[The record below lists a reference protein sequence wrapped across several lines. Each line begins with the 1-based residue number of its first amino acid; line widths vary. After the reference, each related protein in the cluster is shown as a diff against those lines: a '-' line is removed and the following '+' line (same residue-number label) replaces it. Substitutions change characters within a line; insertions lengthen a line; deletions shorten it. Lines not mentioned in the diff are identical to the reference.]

1 MSAVA
6 PNPLPVGPARAS
18 SARLLVLEAVPHP
31 DSKVLRTVD
40 TITGKQLSVAL
51 CDEWMHSN
59 VNQNDIVRVLLTR
72 PDGSYL
78 PWDSAPVDEQ
88 HPVFV
93 TRDNHLFVHHPD
105 TLVSGTSIA
114 DSFLCL
120 RKSLLTARVPPRSIL
135 QSTGGEAALF
145 GSMIHDLFQN
155 LLAIRTLD
163 ALDVYESVEIILQ
176 QHLEDLYAAK
186 ISDADAR
193 LVLHNVIP
201 SIMEWFKG
209 FARLDGGE
217 NSAGVKVTGGK
228 QTYSMGIGDVYDIEE
243 LVWSPIFGLKG
254 KIDASVILCSND
266 EAGGIGVVELK
277 TGSSV
282 GYASVSHSAQVN
294 LYNLLMSDRYS
305 KHTKGN
311 FTRHP
316 NNKAVSYVRGEVVGL
331 LMQRNEFAS
340 YARFDSDFRRLP
352 PLLQGREDLCAKC
365 FANDTCMIQHKL
377 LENGSSETVK
387 GGPGPGL
394 FREKAMHLT
403 DEHAAYYMFWRRVL
417 ADEEA
422 HAARPQNEVWNMRG
436 SQREALGRCLSNLR
450 MVEDSAGSQDGRVNY
465 LLPPGQR
472 MTVTFQ
478 RHHGD
483 ALQAPLNDAA
493 LAENDFVLVSA
504 ESLNTSAGSSQQSIF
519 TWQSALTNGFIQ
531 STSPSSVAVVIDRS
545 LFAWAR
551 NQAVNVNDIIWRID
565 SVEIHSSHNTAKRT
579 LENLFCCDET
589 TDLGR
594 LRGLVVDGTRPRLT
608 EFIIGSQSTTV
619 LKKEF
624 NVTLN
629 DDQDRALQ
637 MALRTRDYLLVLG
650 MPGTGKTT
658 TLAAIVLAYAS
669 QGKSVLLCSHTN
681 SAVDNLLQRLLA
693 AGFRDFVRLGR
704 NKRVISKAIH
714 PYHISTLTA
723 DASTT
728 KHLETV
734 LEQPKVVATTCLG
747 INHPLLLRRGRFDLV
762 VVDEASQVLQP
773 ICLGPLQFAAGP
785 FILVG
790 DHYQLPPLLR
800 AQQANE
806 SIVVVRNAMDASQA
820 CNGTPAIRLN
830 PENQRNESLFR
841 RLCEFHPE
849 AMISLS
855 QQYRMSSEIMRL
867 SNELVYSGSLSCGSE
882 EIANQRLVTSLA
894 AMEGKASWLQ
904 AILDQS
910 RAVIFLDM
918 PEDCTEDK
926 EPTKNPEK
934 LEKLEASR
942 RNNLREAGV
951 VCKCVSALEQGNGM
965 LDTNVYTIDQYQGR
979 DSDCVIVSF
988 VRCSGSVG
996 PLLKDWRRVNVAL
1009 TRAKQKLI
1017 LVGCS
1022 KTLAKGSHFLRG
1034 MITLLENTQSVVPVS

>member
-1 MSAVA
+1 M
-6 PNPLPVGPARAS
+6 
-18 SARLLVLEAVPHP
+18 
-31 DSKVLRTVD
+31 
-40 TITGKQLSVAL
+40 
-51 CDEWMHSN
+51 
-59 VNQNDIVRVLLTR
+59 
-72 PDGSYL
+72 
-78 PWDSAPVDEQ
+78 
-88 HPVFV
+88 
-93 TRDNHLFVHHPD
+93 
-105 TLVSGTSIA
+105 SGTSIA

-135 QSTGGEAALF
+135 QSAGGEAALF

-155 LLAIRTLD
+155 ILAIVYAHKPAPGHVGERTFD
-163 ALDVYESVEIILQ
+163 VLDVYESVEIILQ
-176 QHLEDLYAAK
+176 QHLEDLYAAN

-193 LVLHNVIP
+193 LVLHNVLP

-209 FARLDGGE
+209 FAKLDGDE

-228 QTYSMGIGDVYDIEE
+228 QTYNMDIADVYDIEE

-254 KIDASVILCSND
+254 KIDASVVLGSNG

-282 GYASVSHSAQVN
+282 GFASVSHSAQVN

-305 KHTKGN
+305 KHVSLGLLSYIRYQEALKAVKQAQAGKEGNSKISLVETKGN
-311 FTRHP
+311 FTQHP

-340 YARFDSDFRRLP
+340 YARFGSDFRRLP

-377 LENGSSETVK
+377 LENGTSETVE

-403 DEHAAYYMFWRRVL
+403 DEHAAYYTFWRRVL

-422 HAARPQNEVWNMRG
+422 YAARPQNEVWNMRG

-450 MVEDSAGSQDGRVNY
+450 MVEDSAGSQDGQVNY

-472 MTVTFQ
+472 ITVTFQ

-483 ALQAPLNDAA
+483 ALQAPLNDSA
-493 LAENDFVLVSA
+493 LAKNDFVLVSA
-504 ESLNTSAGSSQQSIF
+504 ESLNTSAGSSQRSIF
-519 TWQSALTNGFIQ
+519 TWQSALANGFIQ

-565 SVEIHSSHNTAKRT
+565 SEEIYSSHNTAKRT

-608 EFIIGSQSTTV
+608 EFTIGSQSTAV
-619 LKKEF
+619 MKKEF
-624 NVTLN
+624 NVNLN

-637 MALRTRDYLLVLG
+637 MALRTRDYLLLLG

-681 SAVDNLLQRLLA
+681 SAVDNLLKRLLA

-714 PYHISTLTA
+714 PFHISTLTA
-723 DASTT
+723 DATTT

-734 LEQPKVVATTCLG
+734 LDQPKVVATTCLG
-747 INHPLLLRRGRFDLV
+747 IKHPLLLRRGRFDLV

-806 SIVVVRNAMDASQA
+806 SMVEVRNAIDASQA
-820 CNGTPAIRLN
+820 YNGTPAIRLN

-867 SNELVYSGSLSCGSE
+867 SNELVYSGSLSCGSD
-882 EIANQRLVTSLA
+882 EIANQRLVTSLS

-904 AILDQS
+904 ATLDQS

-926 EPTKNPEK
+926 ESTKNPEK

-942 RNNLREAGV
+942 RGNLREADV
-951 VCKCVSALEQGNGM
+951 VCKCVSALEQGNVKPEDITVLSPFRAQVSLIHGLLQERRTASNKGM
-965 LDTNVYTIDQYQGR
+965 LDTNVHTIDQYQGR

-996 PLLKDWRRVNVAL
+996 PLLKDWRRINVAL

-1034 MITLLENTQSVVPVS
+1034 MITLLENRQSVVPVS